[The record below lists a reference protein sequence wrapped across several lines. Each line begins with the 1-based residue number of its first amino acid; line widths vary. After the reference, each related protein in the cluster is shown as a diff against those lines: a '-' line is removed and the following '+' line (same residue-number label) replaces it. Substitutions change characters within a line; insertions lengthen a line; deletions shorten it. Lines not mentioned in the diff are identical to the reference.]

1 MAGVTSQ
8 RSTRE
13 GESPVVPGLMM
24 GSDGNEGTDETK
36 SSGSNLAL
44 LPGSVYSSQTAKMP
58 HANALHSP
66 PAIVVLTFHVLCGLE
81 PFYTVRHYLFSQR
94 LL

>member
-8 RSTRE
+8 RSNRE
-13 GESPVVPGLMM
+13 GESQVVSGLMM
-24 GSDGNEGTDETK
+24 GSDGNEGTDE
-36 SSGSNLAL
+36 SSASNLAL
-44 LPGSVYSSQTAKMP
+44 HPGSVYPSQTAKMP

-66 PAIVVLTFHVLCGLE
+66 PAIVALTFHVLCGLE